1 MTLEQL
7 LEQKKTLAE
16 KLAKVEATISLEQTK
31 DVVIGKVREA
41 LDTLNP
47 DVVKLFDNC
56 DNYILAHR
64 HGDGNGDWVV
74 EINQKKVL
82 KPKLNGSGNGNGNG
96 NFKGRKVTITDE
108 TIRTK
113 YNLQPEY
120 DSIRKVALAVG
131 ISKDDRHPD
140 QTLKKE
146 FGDVWKALVK
156 A

>member
-7 LEQKKTLAE
+7 LEQKKSLAE

-41 LDTLNP
+41 LDTLNA

-64 HGDGNGDWVV
+64 HGDGNCDWVV

-82 KPKLNGSGNGNGNG
+82 K
-96 NFKGRKVTITDE
+96 
-108 TIRTK
+108 
-113 YNLQPEY
+113 
-120 DSIRKVALAVG
+120 A
-131 ISKDDRHPD
+131 
-140 QTLKKE
+140 
-146 FGDVWKALVK
+146 KAK
-156 A
+156 R